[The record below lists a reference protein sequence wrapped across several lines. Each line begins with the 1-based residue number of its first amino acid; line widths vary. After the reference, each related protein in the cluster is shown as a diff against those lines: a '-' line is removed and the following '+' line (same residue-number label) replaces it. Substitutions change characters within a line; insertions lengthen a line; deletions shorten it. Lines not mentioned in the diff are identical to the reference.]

1 MNNKR
6 IFQPGATLEALNQ
19 RMKPDQLAGHLGM
32 KFTEMTDST
41 LTVEVDISNI
51 HSRPGGI
58 MSGGTTLA
66 VIETVG
72 SVAGMSTIDVK
83 THDIF
88 GIEVN
93 CNHVRQVKMGQTI
106 KATASPEH
114 IGRTTQIWNVKITA
128 ESKLVCTGRI
138 TLMAVPRN
146 ATS

>member
-1 MNNKR
+1 MSKR
-6 IFQPGATLEALNQ
+6 IFKDGATIESLNKQ
-19 RMKPDQLAGHLGM
+19 MKPDQLAGHLGM

-41 LTVEVDISNI
+41 LSVQVEIANI

-83 THDIF
+83 THDIL

-93 CNHVRQVKMGQTI
+93 ANHVRQVKIGQTI
-106 KATASPEH
+106 LATASPEH
-114 IGRTTQIWNVKITA
+114 IGRTTQIWNVKITS
-128 ESKLVCTGRI
+128 EGKLVCTGRI
-138 TLMAVPRN
+138 TLMTVPKPG
-146 ATS
+146 